1 MMGLLASEFPWTPQ
15 SLFQGFPK
23 SLASETWSFSQPW
36 SKDQYFSNVFFST
49 GAHISRE
56 SLHRTQI
63 NEIGKFPAAIYI
75 LWGSQRPPT
84 FGLQR
89 YIWFNPFLLP
99 RKKLRPSD
107 MPISTQ
113 QVSGWARTI
122 QHPQT
127 PSPMLFPD
135 NGLLL
140 TLLLLQVCSRTL
152 CPRIFFLSWEIS
164 TDACLLVL
172 RSIHAAISAE
182 NTQGPGVQK
191 SHTKVVSVSSAWE
204 LSPWGDRQRCLHTQL
219 PSPSLSF
226 FW

>member
-1 MMGLLASEFPWTPQ
+1 
-15 SLFQGFPK
+15 
-23 SLASETWSFSQPW
+23 
-36 SKDQYFSNVFFST
+36 
-49 GAHISRE
+49 
-56 SLHRTQI
+56 
-63 NEIGKFPAAIYI
+63 
-75 LWGSQRPPT
+75 
-84 FGLQR
+84 
-89 YIWFNPFLLP
+89 
-99 RKKLRPSD
+99 

-113 QVSGWARTI
+113 QVSGWARTV

-140 TLLLLQVCSRTL
+140 TLLLLQVCSRAL
-152 CPRIFFLSWEIS
+152 CLRIFFLSWETS

-204 LSPWGDRQRCLHTQL
+204 LSPCTLSYPAPPFPSSGNCGSYKPSRACILVLQAKKHHFLEIEGLLESIQILHQRVHFTNGKNFCPGLL
-219 PSPSLSF
+219 
-226 FW
+226 